1 MPEEIKMNGAEV
13 LVKSLE
19 DLGIKQIFG
28 YTGGAILPVFHALA
42 KSSIK
47 IVINSNEQSSAFS
60 AAGCSRSSDKVGVAI
75 VTSGPSITNTL
86 TAVADANN
94 DSIPL
99 IVIAG
104 QVPEKKIGTDAFQHI
119 NVQEI
124 FKTAC
129 KKVIQLSNN
138 QDVEMVIKDAYF
150 FAKSGKPGPVVI
162 DFPLD
167 KQQRIHEY
175 RNIPINNFKDSHSDE
190 RHLNEEQ
197 CKQFFDLISKSKK
210 PLLYIGGGLNSKHGS
225 ELVRK
230 FKNYFGIPAVHTL
243 MAKGVDD
250 ERDALNMGMLGMFGT
265 PCANIIIQKNDFFFA
280 LGVRWD
286 DRVEEKVGSTIGS
299 EIAYIDINPVK
310 MHQIRMERKP
320 KFSHIGDASTA
331 IEDLLKYAKKNNISL
346 DIKEWQ
352 EEAKKIKKSWPLNY
366 NRESCKI
373 QGAEVVDAL
382 ASLIDDNT
390 KITTGVGNHQMLA
403 AQYLPMHI
411 HTSFMTSGSYGT
423 MGFALPTAI
432 GAYYENPNS
441 KIIAIDGDGGL
452 KMNLGELNTIANSN
466 LPIKI
471 ILLNNMSDGMVLNLQ
486 DAAYDGIRAG
496 SERSKDVDFSRVAK
510 NFGFN
515 YAKRISDKTELK
527 TELEE
532 LFKSQGPCFL
542 EICIDKEEVLYP
554 KVPVGSPYK
563 DMILGPYIEKR
574 IV

>member
-1 MPEEIKMNGAEV
+1 MNGAEV

-47 IVINSNEQSSAFS
+47 IIINSNEQSSAFS
-60 AAGCSRSSDKVGVAI
+60 AAGCSRSSNEVGVAV

-104 QVPEKKIGTDAFQHI
+104 QVPENKIGTDAFQHI

-124 FKTAC
+124 FKPAC

-138 QDVEMVIKDAYF
+138 QDVETAIKDAYF

-167 KQQRIHEY
+167 KQKRTHEY
-175 RNIPINNFKDSHSDE
+175 KNISIDTFKEGHSDE
-190 RHLNEEQ
+190 RHLNEDQ
-197 CKQFFDLISKSKK
+197 CMQFFDLISKSKK
-210 PLLYIGGGLNSKHGS
+210 PLLYIGGGSNSERASKAI
-225 ELVRK
+225 RK
-230 FKNYFGIPAVHTL
+230 FKNYFGIPAVHTM

-250 ERDALNMGMLGMFGT
+250 ESDALNMGMLGMFGN
-265 PCANIIIQKNDFFFA
+265 PCANIIIQENDFFFA

-286 DRVEEKVGSTIGS
+286 DRVEEKVGSSIGS
-299 EIAYIDINPVK
+299 EIAYIDLNPVK

-320 KFSHIGDASTA
+320 KFTHIGDVATA
-331 IEDLLKYAKKNNISL
+331 IEDLLKYATKNDIKL
-346 DIKEWQ
+346 DIKDWQ
-352 EEAKKIKKSWPLNY
+352 ETAKNIKKSWPLDY
-366 NRESCKI
+366 NRNSEKI
-373 QGAEVVDAL
+373 QGAEVMEKL
-382 ASLIDDNT
+382 SELMDDNT
-390 KITTGVGNHQMLA
+390 KITTGVGNHQMFA
-403 AQYLPMHI
+403 AQYLHMQKHR
-411 HTSFMTSGSYGT
+411 SFMTSGSYGT

-432 GAYYENPNS
+432 GAHYENPKS

-452 KMNLGELNTIANSN
+452 KMNLGELNTISDLD

-486 DAAYDGIRAG
+486 DVAYDGIRTG
-496 SERSKDVDFSRVAK
+496 SERSKDIDFSIIAK
-510 NFGFN
+510 DFGFS
-515 YAKRISDKTELK
+515 YAKRISDRNQLK
-527 TELEE
+527 KELEE
-532 LFKSQGPCFL
+532 LLKSNGPGFL

-554 KVPVGSPYK
+554 KVPLGSGYK
-563 DMILGPYIEKR
+563 DMILGPYIKKK
-574 IV
+574 VV